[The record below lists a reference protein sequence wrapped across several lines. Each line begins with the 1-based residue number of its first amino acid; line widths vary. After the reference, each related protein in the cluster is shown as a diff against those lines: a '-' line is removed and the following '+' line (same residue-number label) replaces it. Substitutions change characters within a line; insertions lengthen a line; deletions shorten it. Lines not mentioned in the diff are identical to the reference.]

1 MHFIRTCGHIVVH
14 CRHLDIVQL
23 ALQQPKNSSVYNDA
37 LELAKKAKEKF
48 YLEWLVFYLNSIFL
62 RLISYKL
69 FYFI

>member
-1 MHFIRTCGHIVVH
+1 VH

-48 YLEWLVFYLNSIFL
+48 YLEWLLFL
-62 RLISYKL
+62 FISFSKVY
-69 FYFI
+69 